1 LVRKGKGMKMV
12 LHVNGE
18 IIEDSLIYKEA
29 ELLRPSY
36 ERAFSDMEP
45 RLREAQLIE
54 WSKENVIE
62 RTLVRQYAK
71 TYGPAISKDEMEKT
85 LEEMGHRAGGK
96 ENLAKQFCTSDD
108 NKLMEAIELQ
118 MRIDRLMGN
127 ICKDV
132 PQPSQGQIQK
142 FYEANKEQFKT
153 PEFIRAAHIVKHIN
167 WRTDEATALEILK
180 KAQAELKAGAVFENL
195 AAKYSDCPDNGGD
208 LGYISRGQ
216 MVEEFDD
223 IVFNL
228 GTGQTSDIFRTR
240 FGSHIAKV
248 YDRKAPAYRG
258 PEEVKDYITN
268 ELKKHM
274 QTDAI
279 NAFIDK
285 LKAKAE
291 IKEA

>member
-1 LVRKGKGMKMV
+1 MTLT
-12 LHVNGE
+12 VNGE
-18 IIEDSLIYKEA
+18 KIDEGLIYKEA

-36 ERAFSDMEP
+36 ERAFNDMEP

-71 TYGPAISKDEMEKT
+71 TYGPAISKEEMEKT
-85 LEEMGHRAGGK
+85 LEEMGHQAGGR
-96 ENLAKQFCTSDD
+96 ENLAKQFGASDD
-108 NKLMEAIELQ
+108 TKLTEAIELQ
-118 MRIDRLMGN
+118 MRIDRLMGD
-127 ICKDV
+127 ICEDV
-132 PQPSQGQIQK
+132 PEPSKEQIQK
-142 FYEANKEQFKT
+142 FYEENKEQFKT
-153 PEFIRAAHIVKHIN
+153 PEFIRAGHIVKHIN
-167 WRTDEATALEILK
+167 WRTDEVTALETLK

-195 AAKYSDCPDNGGD
+195 VAKYSDCPDNGGD

-223 IVFNL
+223 VVFNL
-228 GTGQTSDIFRTR
+228 GTGQISDIFRTR
-240 FGSHIAKV
+240 FGFHIAKV
-248 YDRKAPAYRG
+248 YGRKAPAYRG
-258 PEEVKDYITN
+258 VEEVKDYISN

>member
-1 LVRKGKGMKMV
+1 MV

-54 WSKENVIE
+54 WSRENVIE

-71 TYGPAISKDEMEKT
+71 NYGPAIPEEDIEKT
-85 LEEMGHRAGGK
+85 LEEMGKRAGGREKLVK
-96 ENLAKQFCTSDD
+96 EMGDAAEE
-108 NKLMEAIELQ
+108 KLKETIELQ
-118 MRIDRLMGN
+118 MRIDRLMGD
-127 ICKDV
+127 ICKLV
-132 PQPSQGQIQK
+132 PQPSKEQIQK
-142 FYEANKEQFKT
+142 FYEENKEQFKT
-153 PEFIRAAHIVKHIN
+153 PEFIRVAHIVKHIN

-180 KAQAELKAGAVFENL
+180 KAQTELKAGAVFENL
-195 AAKYSDCPDNGGD
+195 AARYSDCPDNGGD
-208 LGYISRGQ
+208 LGFISRGQ

-223 IVFNL
+223 AVFNL
-228 GTGQTSDIFRTR
+228 GIGQVSDIFRTR
-240 FGSHIAKV
+240 FGFHIAKV
-248 YDRKAPAYRG
+248 YDRKMPACRNF
-258 PEEVKDYITN
+258 EEVKDYITN

-291 IKEA
+291 IKEV

>member
-1 LVRKGKGMKMV
+1 MV

-18 IIEDSLIYKEA
+18 IIEDSLVYKEA

-36 ERAFSDMEP
+36 ERAFADMEP

-62 RTLVRQYAK
+62 RALVRQYAK
-71 TYGPAISKDEMEKT
+71 TYGPPISKDEMEKT
-85 LEEMGHRAGGK
+85 LEEMGHRAGGR
-96 ENLAKQFCTSDD
+96 ENLAKQFGASDD
-108 NKLMEAIELQ
+108 NKLMESIELQ
-118 MRIDRLMGN
+118 MRTDRLMRD

-132 PQPSQGQIQK
+132 TEPSNEQIQK
-142 FYEANKEQFKT
+142 YYEENKEQFKM
-153 PEFIRAAHIVKHIN
+153 PESIRVAHIVKHIN

-195 AAKYSDCPDNGGD
+195 AVKYSDCPDNGGD

-223 IVFNL
+223 VVFNL
-228 GTGQTSDIFRTR
+228 GTGQISDIFRTR
-240 FGSHIAKV
+240 FGFHIAKV
-248 YDRKAPAYRG
+248 YDRKALAYRG

>member
-1 LVRKGKGMKMV
+1 MLT
-12 LHVNGE
+12 VNGE
-18 IIEDSLIYKEA
+18 KIDEALIYKEA

-36 ERAFSDMEP
+36 ERAFADMEP

-71 TYGPAISKDEMEKT
+71 TYGPAISKEEMEKT
-85 LEEMGHRAGGK
+85 LEEMGQRAGGRA
-96 ENLAKQFCTSDD
+96 NLAKQFGISDD
-108 NKLMEAIELQ
+108 DKLIESIELQ
-118 MRIDRLMGN
+118 MRIDRLMGD
-127 ICKDV
+127 ICRDV
-132 PQPSQGQIQK
+132 SGPSQEQIQK
-142 FYEANKEQFKT
+142 YYEENKEQFKT
-153 PEFIRAAHIVKHIN
+153 PEFVRVAHIVKHIN
-167 WRTDEATALEILK
+167 WRTNEATALEILK
-180 KAQAELKAGAVFENL
+180 KVQAELKSGAVFENL
-195 AAKYSDCPDNGGD
+195 VTKYSDCPDNGGD

-223 IVFNL
+223 VVFNL
-228 GTGQTSDIFRTR
+228 GPGQISDIFRTR
-240 FGSHIAKV
+240 FGFHIAKV
-248 YDRKAPAYRG
+248 YDRKPPAYRSL
-258 PEEVKDYITN
+258 EDVKDYIVN